1 MIRALILV
9 VLLASLGWWLDREQ
23 HAGRFQRVD
32 EVFLDFLVANA
43 RDRFTVDAGATASAP
58 VVLVKM
64 RTADKAEYAGWPP
77 RPLDWQMV
85 LKGLQTYDPA
95 VVVIPET
102 LFWGRPAPEFVS
114 EAAQAL
120 IPLPSTVLGV
130 EAQLASTRDAPA
142 FLGGLDAALPKFE
155 KVQGDMAPVPPLGA
169 LISAPDDLLR
179 RQAELGIAL
188 PQNAGAPGKVAYAL
202 QEGGRML
209 PTVLAQALVRFT
221 KTPYATQRL
230 LLGPGAGAFLANGS
244 FVPLSPAAEFVV
256 QPNLPVPEVDALNL
270 MTSELAEALSAKDK
284 ASLSGG
290 KVVVIGIDDGTQGG
304 LARQHAQALAQ
315 MLAMPRLQMLPEW
328 AQWISWAVSGLL
340 GTWLVFFVPR
350 SKAVLRG
357 LLCVFAALVVCFL
370 AFQSRLIWA
379 PPTIPAALI
388 VASTLFARLAG
399 RRVEVKG

>member
-1 MIRALILV
+1 MIRALLLV
-9 VLLASLGWWLDREQ
+9 VLLASLGWWLDHEQ
-23 HAGRFQRVD
+23 HSGRFQRVD

-43 RDRFTVDAGATASAP
+43 RDRFAVDASATTAAP

-64 RTADKAEYAGWPP
+64 RAADKAEYAGWPP

-85 LKGLQTYDPA
+85 LKGLQAYDPA

-102 LFWGRPAPEFVS
+102 LFWGRPTPEFVS
-114 EAAQAL
+114 EAARAL
-120 IPLPSTVLGV
+120 VPVPSTVLGV
-130 EAQLASTRDAPA
+130 EAQLAASRDAPA
-142 FLGGLDAALPKFE
+142 FLGGLDSTLPKFE
-155 KVQGDMAPVPPLGA
+155 KVQGDTAPVPPLGA
-169 LISAPDDLLR
+169 LVSAPDDLLR

-188 PQNAGAPGKVAYAL
+188 PLSSGTAGKVPYAL
-202 QEGGRML
+202 QEGGRLL
-209 PTVLAQALVRFT
+209 PTVLAQALVRYT
-221 KTPYATQRL
+221 QTPYSTQRL

-244 FVPLSPAAEFVV
+244 FVPLSAAAEFVV
-256 QPNLPVPEVDALNL
+256 KTELPIAEVDALNL

-290 KVVVIGIDDGTQGG
+290 KMIVIGTDDDTQGG

-315 MLAMPRLQMLPEW
+315 MLAMPRLQLLPEW
-328 AQWISWAVSGLL
+328 AQWIAWGVSGLV
-340 GTWLVFFVPR
+340 GAWLVFFVPR
-350 SKAVLRG
+350 GKAVLRG

-379 PPTIPAALI
+379 PPTIPATLI

-399 RRVEVKG
+399 RRVEVKA